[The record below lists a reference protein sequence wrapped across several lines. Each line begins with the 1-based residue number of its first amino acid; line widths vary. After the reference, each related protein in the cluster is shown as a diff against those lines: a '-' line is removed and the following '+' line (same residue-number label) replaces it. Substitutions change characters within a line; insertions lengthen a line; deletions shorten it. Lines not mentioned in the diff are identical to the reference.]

1 MAVLPQDEIDR
12 RWPAT
17 CRAWT
22 RRATRS
28 PARCRRRR
36 SSRAS
41 RLVQHVAEAAE
52 ASDHHP
58 DIDIRYTTLTFTL
71 STHSAGGVTAKDL
84 DLAGR
89 IDRLVADAFGD

>member
-12 RWPAT
+12 ALAGDLSRWSQEGDAITREVQAPAFLEGV
-17 CRAWT
+17 
-22 RRATRS
+22 
-28 PARCRRRR
+28 
-36 SSRAS
+36 
-41 RLVQHVAEAAE
+41 RLVQHVAQVAE
-52 ASDHHP
+52 ESDHHP

-84 DLAGR
+84 DLAAR